1 MYESVRFLQQR
12 EKERKKEGAYLD
24 LRRTVL
30 RKKRKRISRVAI
42 TRVPT
47 HPLLLLLLS
56 LSLPSSSSS
65 RCPFVVR
72 PRRRSP
78 FQRRTF
84 FIVAR
89 EKDFMKEKDE
99 KKANAEAKKKKC
111 ARQKTRKR
119 DEAGFFDPFFFCPFL
134 SKSKSSSKRARFF
147 LRFFVFLSS
156 RSEYSFV
163 ALLVGRAR
171 ARVYIYLETR
181 DLDAFHSRD
190 ETRKRERRKENDV
203 HERRRSRRKKGR
215 GRKKDRIVF
224 SEQRSFE

>member
-1 MYESVRFLQQR
+1 MKKRQMQKQKKKNVPDRR
-12 EKERKKEGAYLD
+12 E
-24 LRRTVL
+24 
-30 RKKRKRISRVAI
+30 KKRKVFS
-42 TRVPT
+42 TP
-47 HPLLLLLLS
+47 
-56 LSLPSSSSS
+56 
-65 RCPFVVR
+65 C
-72 PRRRSP
+72 
-78 FQRRTF
+78 
-84 FIVAR
+84 
-89 EKDFMKEKDE
+89 
-99 KKANAEAKKKKC
+99 
-111 ARQKTRKR
+111 
-119 DEAGFFDPFFFCPFL
+119 FFCPFQIKIL
-134 SKSKSSSKRARFF
+134 KESALAGVALLNIVSFLFF

>member
-1 MYESVRFLQQR
+1 M
-12 EKERKKEGAYLD
+12 KKRQMQKQKKKNVPDRPE
-24 LRRTVL
+24 
-30 RKKRKRISRVAI
+30 KKRKVFS
-42 TRVPT
+42 TP
-47 HPLLLLLLS
+47 
-56 LSLPSSSSS
+56 
-65 RCPFVVR
+65 C
-72 PRRRSP
+72 
-78 FQRRTF
+78 
-84 FIVAR
+84 
-89 EKDFMKEKDE
+89 
-99 KKANAEAKKKKC
+99 
-111 ARQKTRKR
+111 
-119 DEAGFFDPFFFCPFL
+119 FFCPFQIKIL
-134 SKSKSSSKRARFF
+134 KESALAGVALLNIVSFLFF